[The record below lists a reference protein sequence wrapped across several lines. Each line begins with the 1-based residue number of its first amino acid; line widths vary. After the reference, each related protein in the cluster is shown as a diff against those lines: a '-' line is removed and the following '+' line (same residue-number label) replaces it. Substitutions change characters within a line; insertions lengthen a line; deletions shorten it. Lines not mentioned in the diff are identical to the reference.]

1 MISVIINDI
10 LFVACG
16 DCSYALGNDT
26 VALQKVWEGYW
37 EDAQVVGDVQMLDSW
52 LVSLD
57 NQIVATLNALGT
69 SQDRLDVLTED
80 VDALIAQEPG
90 YTADVSTLENRV
102 SRT

>member
-1 MISVIINDI
+1 
-10 LFVACG
+10 
-16 DCSYALGNDT
+16 
-26 VALQKVWEGYW
+26 
-37 EDAQVVGDVQMLDSW
+37 MLDSW

-102 SRT
+102 SRTQLDSPYQDTGEQGNDKAMTPLP